1 MQLITAD
8 SLSIKQFLS
17 IFVGNAGAMGSIIDE
32 QQHQQNGTE
41 EESASCVGCAQLVR
55 QQLEAAA

>member
-1 MQLITAD
+1 MISK
-8 SLSIKQFLS
+8 SLYFHFHLA
-17 IFVGNAGAMGSIIDE
+17 GDAGAMGSIIDE

-41 EESASCVGCAQLVR
+41 EKSASRVGCAQLVR